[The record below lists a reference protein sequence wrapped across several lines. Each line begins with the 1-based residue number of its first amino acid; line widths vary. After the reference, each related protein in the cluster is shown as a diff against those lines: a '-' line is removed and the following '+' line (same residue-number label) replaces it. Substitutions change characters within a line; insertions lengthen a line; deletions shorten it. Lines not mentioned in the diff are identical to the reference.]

1 MADTASSVGD
11 RRRSRIEDDLTALK
25 VRKLAQQKELAEEFN
40 TILTRQV

>member
-1 MADTASSVGD
+1 MTDAASPGCS
-11 RRRSRIEDDLTALK
+11 RRNRMEDDLTALK